1 MRINFLRNRLALV
14 VGLGVVAFSGVIA
27 YAAVTSTILGV
38 GTTPHSEV
46 LGGPATVTFRN
57 LLTTPGD
64 VGAWHYHPGKMV
76 NVVKRGTVTVEDGC
90 GGGATYTA
98 GQAFEKIGGRVHR
111 AINPGAEE
119 CEEYNVFINPPGTP
133 LTVFTPNNT
142 RLCGPARR
150 VDECRNGG
158 WTNFNHPTTFSNQG
172 QCISY
177 VLRTR
182 FDEILH

>member
-1 MRINFLRNRLALV
+1 MKTNPLRNKLV
-14 VGLGVVAFSGVIA
+14 VAVGFIVIVLSGVIA
-27 YAAVTSTILGV
+27 YAAVTPTVLGV

-76 NVVKRGTVTVEDGC
+76 NIVKRGSVTVEDGC
-90 GGGATYTA
+90 GGGATYSA

-111 AINPGAEE
+111 AINPGTEE
-119 CEEYNVFINPPGTP
+119 CEEYNVFINPPGTL

-142 RLCGPARR
+142 RLCGPARN
-150 VDECRNGG
+150 VEECKDGG

-172 QCISY
+172 ECIDY
-177 VLRTR
+177 VLQQP
-182 FDEILH
+182 